1 MPGGLMQL
9 LSWGNQNFYL
19 NGNPSITFF
28 KKVYKTHTNFSM
40 ESIRINFNRNDVFV
54 NDTTTLKAIINRH
67 GDLVSQMYFVFELP
81 DIEFDE
87 DLVFRWIDYVGET
100 IIDTCQLSINGNVID
115 RQTGEFQHLYRQLTY
130 GVDKMSLLEK
140 MTAYKYHLVPTEYK
154 FTPYGTV
161 VQNTFSTTIPSRKVY
176 VPLNFWCNKTL
187 AHAIP
192 LIALQ
197 YSEVELTIDIR
208 PLTQLYTL
216 FYVKNGVSD
225 YWAPNLNLDTHRF
238 HSFVSNNR
246 KRFLVTDTVVDLK
259 AYLEVNY
266 VFLDKA
272 ERNFFAYKPIEYLIE
287 QTTRIE
293 RFNVSDS
300 TIHDLIL
307 QNPVKEVMWAC
318 SRNDRNAKNTWF
330 TYTDGVEPIM
340 NTAKVMF
347 NGLDRF
353 DEKDA
358 TYFNYVQPFQHHRA
372 NYKEGLYVYSFSINA
387 DDVEQPSGS
396 VNSSMIN
403 KIQLYMTTKR
413 PNDQSYSY
421 DCVFYVISYN
431 LLRIEKGLGAI
442 AFSK

>member
-28 KKVYKTHTNFSM
+28 KKVYKTYTNFSM

-54 NDTTTLKAIINRH
+54 NDTTTLKATINRH
-67 GDLVSQMYFVFELP
+67 GDLISQMYFVFELP
-81 DIEFDE
+81 DIVFDE
-87 DLVFRWIDYVGET
+87 DLVFKWIDYVGEA
-100 IIDTCQLSINGNVID
+100 IIDNCQLSINGNVID
-115 RQTGEFQHLYRQLTY
+115 RQTGEFKHLYRQLTY
-130 GVDKMSLLEK
+130 GTDKLSLLEK
-140 MTAYKYHLVPTEYK
+140 MTAYKYHVKPAETK

-161 VQNTFSTTIPSRKVY
+161 VQNTFATQIPSKKVY

-187 AHAIP
+187 THSLP

-197 YSEVELTIDIR
+197 YSEVELSIDIR
-208 PLTQLYTL
+208 PMTQLYTL
-216 FYVKNGVSD
+216 FYVQNGVSD
-225 YWAPNLNLDTHRF
+225 FWAPNLDIEAHRF
-238 HSFVSNNR
+238 HSFVSNSR
-246 KRFLVTDTVVDLK
+246 KRFLVTNTVVDLK

-266 VFLDKA
+266 VYLDKT

-287 QTTRIE
+287 QTTRIDKY
-293 RFNVSDS
+293 NVTDS
-300 TIHDLIL
+300 MLHDLIL
-307 QNPVKEVMWAC
+307 QNPVKEIMWVC
-318 SRNDRNAKNTWF
+318 SRNDKNKKNDWF
-330 TYTDGVEPIM
+330 NYTDGVEPIM
-340 NTAKVMF
+340 NSAKLLF

-358 TYFNYVQPFQHHRA
+358 VFFNYVQPFQHHKS
-372 NYKEGLYVYSFSINA
+372 NYKEGLYVYSFAINA

-403 KIQLYMTTKR
+403 KIQMYMTTKKSSDDTYAY
-413 PNDQSYSY
+413 N
-421 DCVFYVISYN
+421 CTFYVLSYN